1 MKLILDEL
9 APLAGEE
16 AQYMMRAEALL
27 SVPHAPD
34 GATLVPRA
42 VVQSTLSAI
51 NIALEKVQGVIDR
64 TTPSAQQELQETEV
78 LNAARKAELGV
89 PIEPR
94 HPDEDNQAPA
104 EDQEMETPAPALET
118 PKTELEEQDMQL
130 VTPLEDQEIVT
141 PKTELEDQEMQM
153 DDGTGGQGN
162 GSTNESQEAHDD
174 EENITPCSKTTPKAK
189 SGASKASTKK
199 HPRAKPTAKAKS
211 KSCKKPAKNVK
222 KVPSAKKGKPKKT
235 DDKDTALK
243 KKLHSA
249 AQLRIGK
256 PSTCPL
262 CQVCNNSCVR
272 SICIHSSTLSSC
284 SPFNRSVISSISCP
298 RYILALGQLVQLA
311 VRVEKS
317 VAGKHWM
324 PEWSNSAR
332 ILPSSFA
339 VFSQSLESQSTVG
352 VFLAQVHH
360 PSTLYL
366 TTAFH
371 SSPRWITE
379 NGHSENPVAAKFL

>member
-34 GATLVPRA
+34 GAALVPRA

-51 NIALEKVQGVIDR
+51 NIALEKVQAVIDR
-64 TTPSAQQELQETEV
+64 TTPSAQQELQETEA

-104 EDQEMETPAPALET
+104 EDQAMETLAPALET
-118 PKTELEEQDMQL
+118 PKTEPEEQDMQL
-130 VTPLEDQEIVT
+130 AT
-141 PKTELEDQEMQM
+141 PKTALEDQEMQM
-153 DDGTGGQGN
+153 DDGPEGQEN
-162 GSTNESQEAHDD
+162 GSTNESQEAQDD
-174 EENITPCSKTTPKAK
+174 EENITPCSKTRPKAK

-222 KVPSAKKGKPKKT
+222 KASSAKKGKPKKT
-235 DDKDTALK
+235 DDPDTALK

-272 SICIHSSTLSSC
+272 SICSHSSTLSSC

-298 RYILALGQLVQLA
+298 RYILPLGQLVQLA
-311 VRVEKS
+311 VRVEKR

-324 PEWSNSAR
+324 PE
-332 ILPSSFA
+332 
-339 VFSQSLESQSTVG
+339 
-352 VFLAQVHH
+352 
-360 PSTLYL
+360 
-366 TTAFH
+366 
-371 SSPRWITE
+371 
-379 NGHSENPVAAKFL
+379 

>member
-16 AQYMMRAEALL
+16 TQSMMRAEALL

-34 GATLVPRA
+34 GAALVPRA

-64 TTPSAQQELQETEV
+64 TTPSAQQELEETEA

-94 HPDEDNQAPA
+94 HPDEDNQEPS
-104 EDQEMETPAPALET
+104 EDQEMEMLA
-118 PKTELEEQDMQL
+118 ELE
-130 VTPLEDQEIVT
+130 V
-141 PKTELEDQEMQM
+141 QEMQM
-153 DDGTGGQGN
+153 DDGTEGQKN
-162 GSTNESQEAHDD
+162 ESTNESQEAQDD

-189 SGASKASTKK
+189 SGASKASAKK
-199 HPRAKPTAKAKS
+199 RPRAKPTAKAKS
-211 KSCKKPAKNVK
+211 KSCKKPAKNAK
-222 KVPSAKKGKPKKT
+222 KASSAKKGKPKKT
-235 DDKDTALK
+235 DDPDVALK

-256 PSTCPL
+256 PSKCPM

-272 SICIHSSTLSSC
+272 SIYSHSSTLSSC
-284 SPFNRSVISSISCP
+284 SPFNRSVISCVSCP
-298 RYILALGQLVQLA
+298 RYILQLGQLVQLA
-311 VRVEKS
+311 VRVEKR

-339 VFSQSLESQSTVG
+339 VFSQSLESQSAAG
-352 VFLAQVHH
+352 VVLAQVYH
-360 PSTLYL
+360 PSTLYP

>member
-189 SGASKASTKK
+189 
-199 HPRAKPTAKAKS
+199 
-211 KSCKKPAKNVK
+211 
-222 KVPSAKKGKPKKT
+222 
-235 DDKDTALK
+235 
-243 KKLHSA
+243 
-249 AQLRIGK
+249 
-256 PSTCPL
+256 
-262 CQVCNNSCVR
+262 VR
-272 SICIHSSTLSSC
+272 SQQSFDEEAPTCQA
-284 SPFNRSVISSISCP
+284 NRK
-298 RYILALGQLVQLA
+298 GQKQELQ
-311 VRVEKS
+311 KT
-317 VAGKHWM
+317 
-324 PEWSNSAR
+324 
-332 ILPSSFA
+332 
-339 VFSQSLESQSTVG
+339 SQECEEG
-352 VFLAQVHH
+352 AQCQE
-360 PSTLYL
+360 
-366 TTAFH
+366 
-371 SSPRWITE
+371 RQ
-379 NGHSENPVAAKFL
+379 AKEDR